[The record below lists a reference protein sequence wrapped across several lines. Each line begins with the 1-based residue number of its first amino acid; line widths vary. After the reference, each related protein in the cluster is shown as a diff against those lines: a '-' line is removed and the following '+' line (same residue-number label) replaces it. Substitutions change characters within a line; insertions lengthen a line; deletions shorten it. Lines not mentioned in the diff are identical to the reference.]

1 MKKVTYSS
9 WSIHGRAR
17 KNLYEEH
24 VHVLLSLQTFQQRC
38 FWQKKMS
45 LKELVYLITKMYI
58 IHAISHGFL
67 ALQSSNTITDIPTC
81 TIIGPLKSLSN
92 QEHASSNMAWWE
104 QRSMLGMLSRCWR
117 PFLLSFLFF
126 YNLVLRHPLF
136 WIFFIQLQ
144 QK

>member
-1 MKKVTYSS
+1 MKHTWTCTEK
-9 WSIHGRAR
+9 
-17 KNLYEEH
+17 
-24 VHVLLSLQTFQQRC
+24 SLRRTSTCSLIFTD
-38 FWQKKMS
+38 FSTKMFLIKKIS

-67 ALQSSNTITDIPTC
+67 ALQSSNTITDIPIC

-92 QEHASSNMAWWE
+92 HEHASSNMAWWE

-117 PFLLSFLFF
+117 PFLLLSLLFY

>member
-1 MKKVTYSS
+1 MKHTWTCTEK
-9 WSIHGRAR
+9 
-17 KNLYEEH
+17 
-24 VHVLLSLQTFQQRC
+24 SLRRTSTCSLIFTD
-38 FWQKKMS
+38 FSTKMFLIKKMS

-81 TIIGPLKSLSN
+81 TIIGPSKSLSN
-92 QEHASSNMAWWE
+92 QEHASSNMAWLE
-104 QRSMLGMLSRCWR
+104 HQSMLGMLSRCWR
-117 PFLLSFLFF
+117 LFLLSLLFY